1 MHGEKMVISNLIEIT
16 TETERSDILRR
27 RTRPIGIL
35 LAEAGKMSNE
45 DIDSIRRLQTM
56 DKKLLFGEAAIKL
69 GLVKQQ
75 DVDRA
80 LSRQF
85 DVNYLIMGDSR
96 ISHEVFAA
104 YYPSA
109 PETES
114 LRRLRTTLL
123 MKHFDGSG
131 ESRILAIASAHRRE
145 GRSVL
150 AANLAVMFANIG
162 KRTLLIDADLRNP
175 RQHVLFGFRNRRG
188 LSHILASHDS
198 TDIIEH
204 VGDLKDLFVLP
215 AGVIPP
221 SPQELVGRAV
231 FSLLLV
237 ELSKQF
243 DIVLID
249 TPAMEEYS
257 DAQVISA
264 TAGSALLVARD
275 NVSQVAALQAMTNN
289 FNQSGVNLLGA
300 VINKF

>member
-1 MHGEKMVISNLIEIT
+1 MVIPNLIDT
-16 TETERSDILRR
+16 SLETERSDVLRR

-35 LAEAGKMSNE
+35 MAEAGKLSNE
-45 DIDSIRRLQTM
+45 NIDSVRRLQNM
-56 DKKLLFGEAAIKL
+56 DKKLLFGEAAVKL
-69 GLVKQQ
+69 GLVKQH
-75 DVDRA
+75 DVDHA

-123 MKHFDGSG
+123 MKHFDGNAD
-131 ESRILAIASAHRRE
+131 SRILSIVSAHRQE

-175 RQHVLFGFRNRRG
+175 RQHGLFGFRNRRG
-188 LSHILASHDS
+188 LSNILANHDT
-198 TDIIEH
+198 TDIVEH
-204 VGDLKDLFVLP
+204 VGDLKSLFVIP

-221 SPQELVGRAV
+221 SPQELVGRSV
-231 FSLLLV
+231 FSLLLG

-243 DIVLID
+243 DVVLID

-264 TAGSALLVARD
+264 TAGTALLVARD
-275 NVSQVAALQAMTNN
+275 NVSHVATLQAITSN
-289 FNQSGVNLLGA
+289 FAQSGVNLLGA
-300 VINKF
+300 VVNRF

>member
-1 MHGEKMVISNLIEIT
+1 MVIPNFIDAYL
-16 TETERSDILRR
+16 ETERGDILRR
-27 RTRPIGIL
+27 GSRPIGVL
-35 LAEAGKMSNE
+35 LAEAGKLSNE
-45 DIDSIRRLQTM
+45 NIDTVRQLQNM
-56 DKKLLFGEAAIKL
+56 DKRLLFGEAAVKL

-75 DVDRA
+75 DVDLA

-123 MKHFDGSG
+123 MKHFDGNADA
-131 ESRILAIASAHRRE
+131 RILSIVGAHRHE

-150 AANLAVMFANIG
+150 AANLAVMFASIG

-175 RQHVLFGFRNRRG
+175 RQHRLFGFRNRRG
-188 LSHILASHDS
+188 LSNILANHDT

-215 AGVIPP
+215 AGAIPP
-221 SPQELVGRAV
+221 SPQELVGRSV
-231 FSLLLV
+231 FVLLLG

-243 DIVLID
+243 DVVLID

-257 DAQVISA
+257 DAHVISA
-264 TAGSALLVARD
+264 TAGTALLVARD
-275 NVSQVAALQAMTNN
+275 NVSHVATLQAITAN
-289 FNQSGVNLLGA
+289 FAQSGVNLLGA
-300 VINKF
+300 VINRF